1 MAFMDKLSE
10 VASMAVSAAGESV
23 EFGKAKAKIL
33 SEENKVKELKEALGQ
48 YVYDTV
54 KSGDEINPDRAKDI
68 IAEIDRHLD
77 VIANLEA
84 SADESASEIKGTF
97 GK

>member
-10 VASMAVSAAGESV
+10 VAGKAVSAAGEGV

-33 SEENKVKELKEALGQ
+33 SEKNKVKELKEALGQ

>member
-1 MAFMDKLSE
+1 MAFIDKLSE
-10 VASMAVSAAGESV
+10 VANMAVSAAGESV

-33 SEENKVKELKEALGQ
+33 SEKNKVKELKEALGQ